1 MRNESVAAIC
11 ELHEG
16 LMREELLAV
25 FSAAKERGEIDPVT
39 DLDLAVASLAAMGEG
54 IIMRNF
60 PAQGVP
66 LEALEPVFR
75 ALAVGLLR
83 PTKPLANK

>member
-1 MRNESVAAIC
+1 MRNEGVAAIC

-16 LMREELLAV
+16 LMREELLAA

-39 DLDLAVASLAAMGEG
+39 DLELAVATLAAMGEG

-66 LEALEPVFR
+66 VEALEPVFR
-75 ALAVGLLR
+75 ALAAAMLR
-83 PTKPLANK
+83 PKNLANK